1 MGIHLRYLGNYLSQV
16 LKGKYLSQVLV
27 LLPSPE
33 VEKQGCQEQG
43 GKQDDAASHRCHHV
57 QLDLHLKV
65 QNAKPT
71 KDTEVLIRAV
81 SSFKGCQKCC
91 KMVSRQFVMF
101 SSKKCTALLG
111 S

>member
-65 QNAKPT
+65 QNAKTT
-71 KDTEVLIRAV
+71 KDTEAV

>member
-43 GKQDDAASHRCHHV
+43 GKQDDAASHRRHHV

-71 KDTEVLIRAV
+71 KDTEAG

-101 SSKKCTALLG
+101 SSKKCTSLLG